1 MQKLHHQPA
10 AQEEPQTAGITL
22 HQASHY
28 DLFERLMGMGVDR
41 SNSRMV
47 IELANI
53 RPGDTVLDV
62 ACGTGSLTLT
72 AQTYAGPHGKVY
84 GIDASPEMIDFARQ
98 RAVRIASPVIFQLG
112 LAEKLDF
119 PASTFD
125 VVISRLA
132 IHHLPDDLKRKAFA
146 EILRVLKPG
155 GRLLI
160 ADFRRPDNHLLSL
173 LLSPFIGGHML
184 QTDVRSLPPM
194 LASAGFVEVNTG
206 RTRSSLLDFV
216 SGKKPLK

>member
-1 MQKLHHQPA
+1 MNRLHNKPGI
-10 AQEEPQTAGITL
+10 QEGPQTAGHTL

-28 DLFERLMGMGVDR
+28 DLFEGLLGLGVGG

-47 IELANI
+47 VDLAKI
-53 RPGDTVLDV
+53 RTGDQVLDV

-72 AQTYAGPHGKVY
+72 AQASAGPDGKVY
-84 GIDASPEMIDFARQ
+84 GIDASPEMIDFAKR
-98 RAVRIASPVIFQLG
+98 RAARAASPVIFQLG

-119 PASTFD
+119 PDSTFD

-132 IHHLPDDLKRKAFA
+132 IHHLPDDLKRRAFT

-155 GRLLI
+155 GHLLI
-160 ADFRRPDNHLLSL
+160 ADFRRPDNPLLSL
-173 LLSPFIGGHML
+173 LVSPFIGGHML

-194 LASAGFVEVNTG
+194 VSSAGFVEVSTG
-206 RTRSSLLDFV
+206 PTRSSLMDFV
-216 SGKKPLK
+216 SGKKPGR